1 MIIRN
6 SEIPAVSGRK
16 GYPIA
21 GQQNLLHH
29 LAVRITTPDN
39 PFKPHRH
46 EAEEIWY
53 IVEGTAL
60 VELDGQEHAVAAG
73 DVIIL
78 KPWVEH
84 GLRSETQVKWA
95 CLG

>member
-1 MIIRN
+1 MIIKN
-6 SEIPAVSGRK
+6 GDLPDENGRK

-29 LAVRITTPDN
+29 LAVRITSPGN

-46 EAEEIWY
+46 EAEEVWY
-53 IVEGTAL
+53 IVDGQAL
-60 VELDGQEHAVAAG
+60 VSLDGQEHVVEAG

-78 KPWVEH
+78 EPWVEH
-84 GLRSETQVKWA
+84 GLRTERQAKWV

>member
-1 MIIRN
+1 MIIKN
-6 SEIPAVSGRK
+6 GDLPDENGRK

-21 GQQNLLHH
+21 GHQKLLHH
-29 LAVRITTPDN
+29 LAVRITTPAN

-46 EAEEIWY
+46 EAEEVWY
-53 IVEGTAL
+53 IADGQAL
-60 VELDGQEHAVAAG
+60 VSLDGQEHVVETG

-78 KPWVEH
+78 EPWVEH
-84 GLRSETQVKWA
+84 GLRTEGQVKWV

>member
-1 MIIRN
+1 MIIHN
-6 SEIPAVSGRK
+6 SDIPGEKGRK

-21 GQQNLLHH
+21 GRQKLLHH

-46 EAEEIWY
+46 DAEEVWY
-53 IVEGTAL
+53 IAEGQAL
-60 VELDGQEHAVAAG
+60 VSLDGAEHEVAAG
-73 DVIIL
+73 DLIIL
-78 KPWVEH
+78 EPWVEH
-84 GLRSETQVKWA
+84 GLRTEGQVKWV

>member
-1 MIIRN
+1 MIIHN
-6 SEIPAVSGRK
+6 SDIPEEKGRK

-21 GQQNLLHH
+21 GQQHLLHH
-29 LAVRITTPDN
+29 LAVRITAPDN

-53 IVEGTAL
+53 IVAGEAL
-60 VELDGQEHAVAAG
+60 VELDGQEHPVVAG

-84 GLRSETQVKWA
+84 GLRSETQVKWV

>member
-6 SEIPAVSGRK
+6 AEVPEAHGRK

-21 GQQNLLHH
+21 GHQALLHH
-29 LAVRITTPDN
+29 LAVRITTPNN

-46 EAEEIWY
+46 EAEEVWY
-53 IVEGTAL
+53 IVEGEAW
-60 VELDGQEHAVAAG
+60 VELDGQEHPVETG

-78 KPWVEH
+78 EPWVEH
-84 GLRSETQVKWA
+84 GLRTEGRVKWV

>member
-1 MIIRN
+1 MIIHN
-6 SEIPAVSGRK
+6 SDIPDEKGRK

-21 GQQNLLHH
+21 GRQNLLHH

-53 IVEGTAL
+53 IAAGEAL
-60 VELDGQEHAVAAG
+60 VELDGQEHPVVAG

-78 KPWVEH
+78 APWVAH
-84 GLRSETQVKWA
+84 GLRTETQVKWV

>member
-1 MIIRN
+1 MIIRD
-6 SEIPAVSGRK
+6 SEIPEVGGRK

-21 GQQNLLHH
+21 GQQSILHH
-29 LAVRITTPDN
+29 LAVRITTLDK

-53 IVEGTAL
+53 IIEGTAL

-73 DVIIL
+73 DLIIL

-84 GLRSETQVKWA
+84 GLRSETQVKWI